1 MRTGVRAC
9 GRGLGPGRGKLCI
22 KVWARPC
29 PSWASRDE
37 LLPGL
42 YPACFAGL
50 LAPTSVLQA
59 TTISDGV
66 SLSVSMPKNMP
77 SSRGVR
83 LSDNLLIFIV
93 KVSFLG

>member
-50 LAPTSVLQA
+50 LAPTSVLQVG
-59 TTISDGV
+59 T
-66 SLSVSMPKNMP
+66 SVLTALM
-77 SSRGVR
+77 
-83 LSDNLLIFIV
+83 LTLLLPCPRAWPHRAH
-93 KVSFLG
+93 LGGLVG